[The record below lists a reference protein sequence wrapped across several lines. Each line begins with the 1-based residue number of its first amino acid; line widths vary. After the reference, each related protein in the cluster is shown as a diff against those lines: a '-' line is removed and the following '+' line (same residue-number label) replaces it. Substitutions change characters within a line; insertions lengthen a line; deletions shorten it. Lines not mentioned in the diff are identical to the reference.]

1 MSTTDNEDA
10 DNVDAGV
17 EEMTADPGAQLAR
30 AIRRQLVDKILSV
43 FAPDGKFLKKFR
55 RQVESHGE
63 TLAIQTADKIVESLS
78 SVSSDEYK
86 RAMSAAEKSRQP
98 TSSAGTTSRFKS
110 AAVAVMTANR
120 MQAGAGTRIDLS
132 SQLRQLEKACDSFD
146 RFLLEEG
153 LVGPAQKTIRLAAL
167 SAVSVLSGSPADL
180 CTDLDDPI
188 KMLTQD
194 QLGPLLSTVSV
205 YDDMIQT
212 KLQKV
217 KGSSLTRLM
226 RPESAKKSLVDGM
239 FHSATVFTMRK
250 AGFGAYYDM
259 LKAAATF
266 SRMQLSREER
276 ELTYV
281 MDRIAKLE
289 QMQVSPE
296 NVRDFVDT
304 WKSLLDLIPKISS
317 QRALALLQC
326 LSCDRK
332 LLSALGAG
340 MAVRQTVGEKLP
352 DSISTRLNQDAGSK
366 IRDKAYDYLN
376 ELEKERAIVRRTV
389 DHQNRG
395 LALIGS
401 ALLSVFITIGSVVGR
416 FYNDAIKDPKQS
428 TLLWLIPAV
437 CCGIVLVC
445 CLCSIAAYQGLKG
458 SSSSSGRGYRLLR
471 R

>member
-1 MSTTDNEDA
+1 MN
-10 DNVDAGV
+10 G
-17 EEMTADPGAQLAR
+17 
-30 AIRRQLVDKILSV
+30 
-43 FAPDGKFLKKFR
+43 
-55 RQVESHGE
+55 
-63 TLAIQTADKIVESLS
+63 
-78 SVSSDEYK
+78 
-86 RAMSAAEKSRQP
+86 
-98 TSSAGTTSRFKS
+98 
-110 AAVAVMTANR
+110 
-120 MQAGAGTRIDLS
+120 
-132 SQLRQLEKACDSFD
+132 
-146 RFLLEEG
+146 
-153 LVGPAQKTIRLAAL
+153 
-167 SAVSVLSGSPADL
+167 AVSVLSGSPADL

-289 QMQVSPE
+289 LMQVSPE

-340 MAVRQTVGEKLP
+340 MAVRKTVGEKLP
-352 DSISTRLNQDAGSK
+352 DSISTRLNQGAGSK
-366 IRDKAYDYLN
+366 IRDNAFDYLN
-376 ELEKERAIVRRTV
+376 VLEKELAIVRRTV

-416 FYNDAIKDPKQS
+416 FYNDAIKEPEQS

-458 SSSSSGRGYRLLR
+458 SSSSSGRGYRLLSR
-471 R
+471 